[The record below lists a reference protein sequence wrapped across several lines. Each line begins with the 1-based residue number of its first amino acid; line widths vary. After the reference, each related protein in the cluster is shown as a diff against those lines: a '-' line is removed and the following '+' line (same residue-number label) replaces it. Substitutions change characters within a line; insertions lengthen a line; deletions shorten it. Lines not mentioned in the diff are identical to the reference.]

1 MKTRTYT
8 FDVKLFA
15 SLTVT
20 ASSRKNAQQQLQ
32 ELLDCASANFGA
44 DDAGNPII
52 AEVSLDTEDGA
63 ELVSVDGEY
72 V

>member
-1 MKTRTYT
+1 MSRQFL

-20 ASSRKNAQQQLQ
+20 AVTQQDAERQLQ

-44 DDAGNPII
+44 DDAGNPLVG
-52 AEVSLDTEDGA
+52 EVSLDTEDGA
-63 ELVSVDGEY
+63 ELVSIDGEP

>member
-1 MKTRTYT
+1 MSHTYL

-20 ASSRKNAQQQLQ
+20 AKNRKDAKRQLR

-44 DDAGNPII
+44 DDAGNPLIG
-52 AEVSLDTEDGA
+52 EVSLDTEDGA
-63 ELVSVDGEY
+63 ELMEVDGEP